1 MQNIE
6 NIYKRFLECN
16 SVSVD
21 SRAITKDSLFFSLK
35 GENFN
40 GNHYAKEAI
49 EKGCKYAIVDEEKY
63 VENDRFILVD
73 NALLTLQKLANLH
86 RLKMNPVLIGIT
98 GSNGKT
104 TTKEL
109 IHKVIQEKYTAL
121 ATKKNYNNHIGVP
134 LTLLELT
141 KNHEFAIIE
150 MGANHTEEIKNLCQI
165 ADPDY
170 GLITNIGKAH
180 LEGFGSYEKVIQ
192 AKSELYDHI
201 CNKKGTIFFNKD
213 NLLLDKLTKERKCIT
228 HSYGSD
234 NFAECRGELIKY
246 VPYLEIKTDNINITT
261 QITGKYNFE
270 NILASVCIGRY
281 FQVPLEN
288 ISKAIIDYIPENNRS
303 QILQTE
309 NNELILDAY
318 NANPTSMNAALE
330 NFYEMNRKRK
340 AIILGDMFE
349 LGKYSQEEH
358 KAIIKRIKE
367 LGFTKVYLVGEE
379 FQKVKQDEYPTF
391 KQTANLITHIK
402 KNPITQCSVLIKGS
416 RGMALEKLRSY
427 L

>member
-1 MQNIE
+1 MKNIE
-6 NIYKRFLECN
+6 DLYNLFLECK
-16 SVSVD
+16 SITID
-21 SRAITKDSLFFSLK
+21 SREIIKDSLFFSLK

-40 GNHYAKEAI
+40 GNKYAGEALK
-49 EKGCKYAIVDEEKY
+49 KGCRYAIVDEEKY
-63 VENDRFILVD
+63 VEDDRYILVD
-73 NALLTLQKLANLH
+73 NALSILQKIANLH
-86 RLKMNPVLIGIT
+86 RLKMNPTVIGIT

-109 IHKVIQEKYTAL
+109 IHQVISEKHITL

-134 LTLLELT
+134 LTLLELN

-150 MGANHTEEIKNLCQI
+150 MGANHTGEIKSLCQI

-201 CNKKGTIFFNKD
+201 CSKKGTIFYNKD
-213 NLLLDKLTKERKCIT
+213 NSLLERLTKERNCIT
-228 HSYGSD
+228 YTYGS
-234 NFAECRGELIKY
+234 NEPVECKGELMNS
-246 VPYLEIKTDNINITT
+246 VPYLKIKTGNHNITT

-270 NILASVCIGRY
+270 NIMASVCIGKY
-281 FQVPLEN
+281 FQVPVEN
-288 ISKAIIDYIPENNRS
+288 ISKAIENYIPENNRS

-309 NNELILDAY
+309 KNELILDAY

-330 NFYEMNRKRK
+330 NFYEMNREQK

-358 KAIIKRIKE
+358 IAIIKKLRK
-367 LGFTKVYLVGEE
+367 LGFHNVYLVGDE
-379 FQKVKQDEYPTF
+379 FQKVKHGDYPTF
-391 KQTANLITHIK
+391 KHTEDLISYIRKH
-402 KNPITQCSVLIKGS
+402 PITNCSVLIKGS
-416 RGMALEKLRSY
+416 RGMALEKLTTY

>member
-1 MQNIE
+1 MNNIE
-6 NIYKRFLECN
+6 KIYDCFLECN
-16 SVSVD
+16 SLSID
-21 SRAITKDSLFFSLK
+21 SREVTEDALFISLK
-35 GENFN
+35 GEKFN
-40 GNHYAKEAI
+40 GNHYAKDALEN
-49 EKGCKYAIVDEEKY
+49 GCKYAIVDEEKHA
-63 VENDRFILVD
+63 EDDRFILVD
-73 NALLTLQKLANLH
+73 NVLLTLQNLANFH
-86 RLKMNPVLIGIT
+86 RLKMNPTVIGIT

-109 IHKVIQEKYTAL
+109 IHQVIREKYNTL

-134 LTLLELT
+134 LSLLEI
-141 KNHEFAIIE
+141 KQHHEFAIIE

-201 CNKKGTIFFNKD
+201 CSKKGTIFVNKD
-213 NLLLDKLTKERKCIT
+213 NSLLENLTKERSCIT
-228 HSYGSD
+228 YTYGSGTSA
-234 NFAECRGELIKY
+234 NCRGRLIKTL
-246 VPYLEIKTDNINITT
+246 PYLEIMTDNHNIKT

-270 NILASVCIGRY
+270 NILASICIGKY
-281 FQVPLEN
+281 FQVPLES
-288 ISKAIIDYIPENNRS
+288 ISKAIGNYVPENNRS
-303 QILQTE
+303 QIIKTSK
-309 NNELILDAY
+309 NELILDAY

-330 NFYEMNRKRK
+330 NFYEMNRKEK

-358 KAIIKRIKE
+358 RKLINRIKE
-367 LGFTKVYLVGEE
+367 LGFNHVYLVGDE
-379 FQKVKQDEYPTF
+379 FKKLKPDIFHTF
-391 KQTANLITHIK
+391 KQTEELIAHIK
-402 KNPITQCSVLIKGS
+402 QHPITNCSVLIKGS
-416 RGMALEKLRSY
+416 RGMALEQLASY

>member
-1 MQNIE
+1 MKNLE
-6 NIYKRFLECN
+6 NIYNRFLKCKT
-16 SVSVD
+16 VSID
-21 SRAITKDSLFFSLK
+21 SREIIKDSLFFSLK
-35 GENFN
+35 GTNFN
-40 GNHYAKEAI
+40 GNHYAKEAL
-49 EKGCKYAIVDEEKY
+49 EKGSKYAIVDEEKY
-63 VENDRFILVD
+63 VEDDRFILVD
-73 NALLTLQKLANLH
+73 NALLTLQRLAYFH
-86 RLKMNPVLIGIT
+86 RSKMNQTVIGIT

-109 IHKVIQEKYTAL
+109 IHQVLCKKYNTL

-134 LTLLELT
+134 LTLLELN

-201 CNKKGTIFFNKD
+201 CSKKGTIFYNKD
-213 NLLLDKLTKERKCIT
+213 NSLLERLTKERNCIT
-228 HSYGSD
+228 YTYGSNESAD
-234 NFAECRGELIKY
+234 CRGEIIKS
-246 VPYLEIKTDNINITT
+246 VPYLEIKTDNHNIKT

-270 NILASVCIGRY
+270 NILASICIGKY

-288 ISKAIIDYIPENNRS
+288 ISKAIGNYVPENNRS

-309 NNELILDAY
+309 KNELILDAY

-330 NFYEMNRKRK
+330 NFHKMNREQK

-349 LGKYSQEEH
+349 LGKYSKEEH
-358 KAIIKRIKE
+358 QTIINKIKS
-367 LGFTKVYLVGEE
+367 LGFKYVYLVGTE
-379 FQKVKQDEYPTF
+379 FQK
-391 KQTANLITHIK
+391 IK
-402 KNPITQCSVLIKGS
+402 KDNYLAFRNTDDLISYIEQHPIVNYSVLIKGS
-416 RGMALEKLRSY
+416 RGIALEKVADY